1 MNKQEYKHIR
11 NLAWD
16 LLINAK
22 ISKLPVDIVAVA
34 NVYGFQSVL
43 DNSKSRYENML
54 NISRCVLDLFGYNS
68 DFDFVKYLTIRVL
81 APVVVFKALDIKS
94 VDEVCKYT
102 DLPPELA
109 SQRFDR
115 YKMLIQRD
123 MFCTSNLEVKV
134 LKQFSAWIESLE
146 LH

>member
-54 NISRCVLDLFGYNS
+54 NISRCVLDLFGYSS
-68 DFDFVKYLTIRVL
+68 DPDFVKYLTVRVL
-81 APVVVFKALDIKS
+81 APVVVFKALDI
-94 VDEVCKYT
+94 
-102 DLPPELA
+102 
-109 SQRFDR
+109 
-115 YKMLIQRD
+115 
-123 MFCTSNLEVKV
+123 
-134 LKQFSAWIESLE
+134 
-146 LH
+146 